1 MFAVMASNVH
11 WQWTPNGYVAA
22 ALGAGAAYILTDV
35 VNELRAAWQKH
46 LLAKRRTGQQRIE

>member
-11 WQWTPNGYVAA
+11 WQWMPNGYVAA

-35 VNELRAAWQKH
+35 VNELAAVLTRVFEKLRAI
-46 LLAKRRTGQQRIE
+46 RSR